1 MWLVV
6 MAAVAAHVAGLGP
19 PVLMR
24 ASILCFF
31 TLGILARR
39 GAWAPRA
46 IALPLAAAVLPFA
59 LMIGVQFCL
68 MVGLVDMPYAPV
80 RNAIDLMVR
89 IAATLAF
96 WRLAWALAGSRARAV
111 LLRIEPFA
119 FFLFCA
125 HLILIWLF
133 GPLLGKLFGKL
144 GSPLYPVY
152 LLIQPLLVLGAV
164 MLIATG
170 LRRIAPG
177 AASVLSGG
185 RLKPR
190 SR

>member
-1 MWLVV
+1 

-39 GAWAPRA
+39 GGWERRA
-46 IALPLAAAVLPFA
+46 IALPLATAVLPFA
-59 LMIGVQFCL
+59 LLISVQL
-68 MVGLVDMPYAPV
+68 YVMVGLAELPSLPL
-80 RNAIDLMVR
+80 RNAIDLAVR
-89 IAATLAF
+89 VAAALAF
-96 WRLAWALAGSRARAV
+96 WRLAWALAGSGVRGV

-133 GPLLGKLFGKL
+133 GPLLGQMFGPL

-152 LLIQPLLVLGAV
+152 LVIQPLLVLGAV
-164 MLIATG
+164 MLLATL

-177 AASVLSGG
+177 AATMLSGG
-185 RLKPR
+185 RIRPVR
-190 SR
+190 GQ